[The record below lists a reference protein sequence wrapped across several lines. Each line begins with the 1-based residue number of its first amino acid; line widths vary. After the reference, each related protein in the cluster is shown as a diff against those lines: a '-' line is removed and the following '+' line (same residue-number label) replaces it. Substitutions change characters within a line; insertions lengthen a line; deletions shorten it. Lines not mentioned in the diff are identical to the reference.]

1 MRILKLIF
9 TTILAVGLLTEVS
22 AQQAYQFSQYLQ
34 NLYLLNTATA
44 GLHNYT
50 EVNLGYRSQW
60 VGIENS
66 PQTFYASVTHPLGK
80 RMSVNPEKGSVR
92 ISTPTT
98 YNNIRRKAYSAI
110 GGYIMRDAFGPYAMN
125 IASLSY
131 TYHLPIAEELSLSF
145 SPNVS
150 FGQIMFNQN
159 KAQVELAGDP
169 TYDAYAG
176 MQGSATKMD
185 INLAFWLSHE
195 KFFVGYSSNQLL
207 GDRLELT
214 NQISLTELRAHHNV
228 IGGYHF
234 RLNNKWKM
242 SPSVML
248 RYINNNPLSADLN
261 VMMEYKEAMW
271 CGLSYRNSN
280 NIIGMIGTNLSNS
293 LRLSYS
299 FDFALTSLQ
308 LQNVGSHE
316 IVLGINLFNKEKA
329 VF

>member
-9 TTILAVGLLTEVS
+9 TTILAIGLFAEVNG
-22 AQQAYQFSQYLQ
+22 QQAYQFSQYLQ

-66 PQTFYASVTHPLGK
+66 PQTFYASVTHPLGE
-80 RMSVNPEKGSVR
+80 RMSVDPEKGSVR

-98 YNNIRRKAYSAI
+98 YSNIRRKAYHAL

-131 TYHLPIAEELSLSF
+131 AFHLPIAKELSLSF

-150 FGQIMFNQN
+150 FGQTMFNQN

-169 TYDAYAG
+169 TYDAYTG
-176 MQGSATKMD
+176 MQGNATKMD
-185 INLAFWLSHE
+185 INLSFWLSHE

-214 NQISLTELRAHHNV
+214 NQISLTELRAHHNL

-234 RLNNKWKM
+234 KLNNKWKM
-242 SPSVML
+242 SPSIML
-248 RYINNNPLSADLN
+248 RYINNNPFSTDLN

-280 NIIGMIGTNLSNS
+280 NIIGMIGTNLSNTF
-293 LRLSYS
+293 RLSYS